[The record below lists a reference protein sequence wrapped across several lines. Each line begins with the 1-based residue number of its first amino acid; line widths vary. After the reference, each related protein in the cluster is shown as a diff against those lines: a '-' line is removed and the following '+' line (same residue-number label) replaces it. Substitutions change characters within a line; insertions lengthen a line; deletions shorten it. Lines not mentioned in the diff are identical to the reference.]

1 MNQRPEGGQASS
13 LIEANRD
20 TCHNYIQIS
29 IGSISALVP
38 VIGYEQSA
46 AIAKEALKI
55 GGSGINLVLEKK
67 LLTSAQLD
75 ERLRPECMTA

>member
-29 IGSISALVP
+29 IGLISALVP

-55 GGSGINLVLEKK
+55 DGSGIIWFWKK
-67 LLTSAQLD
+67 SCLPAHNWMKD
-75 ERLRPECMTA
+75 CARNV